1 MKDKK
6 SSNPAWRQFERLVAH
21 LEASLGPSGSIIKSP
36 DFLPD
41 KYSGQLREVDG
52 SIRKKIGS
60 SDVLLTIECR
70 KRKYKQDT
78 LWIEQLITKK
88 RRIGAMATLAVS
100 LKGFSSEAV
109 KMALQENII
118 PRTLSELVADDLNAW
133 LNLAFNRLEIR
144 TLTIKR
150 TGLELWDPLPDDKI
164 IFDEKLKEKYK
175 DNSFMYPLFVKS
187 QDGSRY
193 SVFEPLRMAEM
204 QGANHFDGCVSG
216 QPLTKSL
223 KWENYDRGIC
233 VSTTNGM
240 KPVRNIYIEFEALI
254 EKKILPIGSYFRYS
268 AEESTFTEGV
278 SFDLSKVGEKCVLT
292 LQRDIETKEVSVI
305 LTIKQEKVLER

>member
-118 PRTLSELVADDLNAW
+118 PRTLSE
-133 LNLAFNRLEIR
+133 
-144 TLTIKR
+144 
-150 TGLELWDPLPDDKI
+150 
-164 IFDEKLKEKYK
+164 
-175 DNSFMYPLFVKS
+175 
-187 QDGSRY
+187 
-193 SVFEPLRMAEM
+193 
-204 QGANHFDGCVSG
+204 
-216 QPLTKSL
+216 
-223 KWENYDRGIC
+223 
-233 VSTTNGM
+233 
-240 KPVRNIYIEFEALI
+240 
-254 EKKILPIGSYFRYS
+254 
-268 AEESTFTEGV
+268 
-278 SFDLSKVGEKCVLT
+278 
-292 LQRDIETKEVSVI
+292 
-305 LTIKQEKVLER
+305 